1 MEFDLSTPADF
12 PGLNYAI
19 ITGFVKKRKG
29 LNMTISGIAV
39 LHLLVENTVEK
50 YPGSTDVVTAEIEVV
65 VWGDLATKMDKKLSV
80 GVPVLIEGTLS
91 HKKSKDRAGGEHFKT
106 LLKARRIS
114 LMQKS
119 KERKA

>member
-1 MEFDLSTPADF
+1 MT
-12 PGLNYAI
+12 
-19 ITGFVKKRKG
+19 ITG
-29 LNMTISGIAV
+29 IPV

-50 YPGSTDVVTAEIEVV
+50 YPGSSEVITSEIEVA
-65 VWGDLATKMDKKLSV
+65 VWSDLATKMDKKISE
-80 GVPVLIEGTLS
+80 GVLLLIEGTLS
-91 HKKSKDRAGGEHFKT
+91 HKKSKDRAGSEHFKT

>member
-1 MEFDLSTPADF
+1 MEFDFSTPADF
-12 PGLNYAI
+12 SGLNYAI

-29 LNMTISGIAV
+29 LNMTIAGIAV
-39 LHLLVENTVEK
+39 LHLLIENTVEK
-50 YPGSTDVVTAEIEVV
+50 FSGSSEVVTSEIEVV
-65 VWGDLATKMDKKLSV
+65 VWGDLATKMDKKLSE
-80 GVPVLIEGTLS
+80 GVLVLIEGTLS
-91 HKKSKDRAGGEHFKT
+91 HKKSKDRAGGEYFKT